1 MLQKGFIKENLKRE
15 KRKKKST
22 ALASKTSL
30 YFGILL
36 ILASLIF
43 MMFNLDRAGALM
55 SIWLPFIIV
64 GVILVFVS
72 QLIKWQEKR
81 NRR

>member
-15 KRKKKST
+15 KRKKKSI
-22 ALASKTSL
+22 ALVGKTSL

-36 ILASLIF
+36 VIASLIF
-43 MMFNLDRAGALM
+43 MIFNLDRADALM
-55 SIWLPFIIV
+55 SIWPFIIA

-72 QLIKWQEKR
+72 QFIKWQEKR

>member
-1 MLQKGFIKENLKRE
+1 MLQKGFIRRNLKRE
-15 KRKKKST
+15 KRKKKSI

-36 ILASLIF
+36 IIASLIF
-43 MMFNLDRAGALM
+43 MMFNLDKADALM
-55 SIWLPFIIV
+55 SIWLPFIIA
-64 GVILVFVS
+64 GVLLVFVS
-72 QLIKWQEKR
+72 QLIKWQKKR